1 MKQPKTNEGRNALH
15 QNITIIKKV
24 NIMIYKDHKNRK
36 SIRNTLEYMFRE
48 NPEHG
53 HKMDKV
59 IYLHGSSTAC
69 SPLTFDE
76 NGKVIDV
83 DVTELVEEFEFQT
96 SLYKG
101 SARDSKFY
109 NHASLSLQA
118 NEKLTTRQWEDAAK
132 MLQDEL
138 GLEFDKSLY
147 CGAIHLDKEEQL
159 HIHLASN
166 RVDINGK
173 LISQHN
179 NWEKAQKATKKI
191 CEKFALE
198 VIPNSF
204 DELLN
209 ESNDSIDLL
218 NKRIKREGDKSFK
231 CQFKDVDVRAK
242 IRQTIAAVFNH
253 DKPKTISDYANSLQ
267 KRGVII
273 KGIEGKIGECVGVK
287 YKMPSLKGKYYSGS
301 KVSATHAS
309 WGSILNPQ
317 RKGLDYNPMRDN
329 PSLGLSGVRVR
340 VKVNKAHVSRIKRL
354 KLNVV
359 VRSYRGQYFTDLAF
373 KNSNADLLM
382 EAIMEVIMKI
392 LAMLFGGS
400 YVDYYTPLELSGSKI
415 IHETDSEK
423 VYDGSDI
430 QQCMQNVDSDTACW
444 LDDGSDP
451 HDLGLVWDKAA

>member
-1 MKQPKTNEGRNALH
+1 
-15 QNITIIKKV
+15 
-24 NIMIYKDHKNRK
+24 MIYKDHKNRK

-48 NPEHG
+48 SPEHG

-59 IYLHGSSTAC
+59 IFLHGSSTSN
-69 SPLTFDE
+69 SPLIFDD
-76 NGKVIDV
+76 NGKVTDV

-96 SLYKG
+96 FLYNG

-118 NEKLTTRQWEDAAK
+118 NEHLTTDQW
-132 MLQDEL
+132 QDEL
-138 GLEFDKSLY
+138 GFEYDKSLY

-179 NWEKAQKATKKI
+179 NWEKAQKATKQI
-191 CEKFALE
+191 CEKFGLE

-242 IRQTIAAVFNH
+242 IRKTIAAVFKR
-253 DKPKTISDYANSLQ
+253 DKPKTITDYASSLQ

-273 KGIEGKIGECVGVK
+273 KGAEGQVGECIGVK
-287 YKMPSLKGKYYSGS
+287 YSMPKLKDKYYSGS
-301 KVSATHAS
+301 KISATHAS
-309 WGSILNPQ
+309 WGSLLKEN
-317 RKGLDYNPMRDN
+317 RKGLNYEPFRDN
-329 PSLGLSGVRVR
+329 KSLGLAPVMRARVS
-340 VKVNKAHVSRIKRL
+340 VSKVQVSFIKQKRL
-354 KLNVV
+354 NFVMRKVGGSTYIDLSFCLTK
-359 VRSYRGQYFTDLAF
+359 RSRDLA
-373 KNSNADLLM
+373 KLISLMMDLLG
-382 EAIMEVIMKI
+382 EVFEFIKVEFYS
-392 LAMLFGGS
+392 A
-400 YVDYYTPLELSGSKI
+400 LELSKSRLINIGAVDCVYNADDLQSCFKGVI
-415 IHETDSEK
+415 EDSEIWRNIEGGK
-423 VYDGSDI
+423 VMNEELQNDEYQDADI
-430 QQCMQNVDSDTACW
+430 LSFK
-444 LDDGSDP
+444 GI
-451 HDLGLVWDKAA
+451 